1 MVVGVPASGK
11 TSLARGISA
20 ALRDSAYLSKDLIQ
34 SAFTE
39 TERVDGDTY
48 SRIQGP
54 TYKIL
59 VDFSDVQIS
68 TGKTPVIDAP
78 FSVNAWRK
86 DAYSDWIASFKAV
99 ALKHSTRLAVIRCM
113 APGNKELKKRIQN
126 RHYPWDEWKLAHWE
140 EFLKRE
146 PPDFDISHSDV
157 LNLVTDRPAPV
168 LVTEVLKDF
177 IKANEPDMTY
187 RGAPDSRKPEYRR
200 DECP

>member
-11 TSLARGISA
+11 TSLARGVST

-48 SRIQGP
+48 ERIQGP

-68 TGKTPVIDAP
+68 MGKNPVIDAP

-86 DAYSDWIASFKAV
+86 DAYSDWIASFKTI
-99 ALKHSTRLAVIRCM
+99 ALKHSVRLAIVRCM
-113 APGNKELKKRIQN
+113 APDMKELKRRIQN

-146 PPDFDISHSDV
+146 PPDFDIPHSDV
-157 LNLVTDRPAPV
+157 LDLVTDRPVPV

-177 IKANEPDMTY
+177 INATKTKLM
-187 RGAPDSRKPEYRR
+187 
-200 DECP
+200 